1 MARRN
6 KNNKDEVYTLKGVD
20 QLFNTMSES
29 EKVSEL
35 VALKDLVLPESQ
47 SRRFFDPKSMADL
60 TQSVQKKGILSPLLV
75 RPLGNNK
82 YELVAGERR
91 FQAAQAV
98 GLEQVP
104 VVIRELSE
112 LEAKELG
119 LVENLQR
126 EDLNPIDE
134 TEGILSLLALQ
145 ENLTVEEVISR
156 LYRLYNEQKG
166 NVDNSNPNV
175 WVKNF
180 EASVTDL
187 FNSLGRLNWQSFVKT
202 RLPLLKLPEDILEA
216 LRAGQIEYTKAKAIS
231 QLKDEEFRNE
241 LLKEAITNNLSLNDI
256 KDKISQHKG
265 KTSTDYSDLSTEDL
279 IKDFRQTY
287 QKFSRSKKVWSEPK
301 NRKKIET
308 LLKQLKSLIEE

>member
-1 MARRN
+1 MTRRS

-35 VALKDLVLPESQ
+35 VALKDIVLPESQ

-75 RPLGNNK
+75 RPLANNQ

-91 FQAAQAV
+91 FRAAKSV
-98 GLEQVP
+98 GLETIP
-104 VVIRELSE
+104 VVIKNLSE

-126 EDLNPIDE
+126 QDLNPVEE
-134 TEGILSLLALQ
+134 TEGILSLLSLQ
-145 ENLTVEEVISR
+145 ENIAVDEVISR

-166 NVDNSNPNV
+166 NVDDSNPNV
-175 WVKNF
+175 WVRNF

-187 FNSLGRLNWQSFVKT
+187 FNSLGRLNWKSFVKT
-202 RLPLLKLPEDILEA
+202 RLPLLKLPSDILNA
-216 LRAGQIEYTKAKAIS
+216 LRVGRIEYTKAKAIS
-231 QLKDEEFRNE
+231 QLKDEGFRDE
-241 LLKEAITNNLSLNDI
+241 LLKKAISDNLSLNDI
-256 KDKISQHKG
+256 KDKIAQHKG
-265 KTSTDYSDLSTEDL
+265 QTSTDYSELSTEEL

-287 QKFSRSKKVWSEPK
+287 QRFTRSKKVWSEQK